1 MLTEIIAMDTIN
13 FVIVDITCV
22 YEIFLVRQYI
32 TPPLSLEKT
41 GLTSY
46 LYVTRQGWNGHSIR
60 YIPV

>member
-32 TPPLSLEKT
+32 TPPLSIE
-41 GLTSY
+41 
-46 LYVTRQGWNGHSIR
+46 
-60 YIPV
+60 